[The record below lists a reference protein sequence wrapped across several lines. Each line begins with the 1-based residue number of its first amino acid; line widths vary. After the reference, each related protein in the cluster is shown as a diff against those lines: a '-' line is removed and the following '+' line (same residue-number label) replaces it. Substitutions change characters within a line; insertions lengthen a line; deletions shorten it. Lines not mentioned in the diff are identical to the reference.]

1 MGDSAEHDDDAS
13 APVVDPLP
21 NNSPGAPVDA
31 SVAAST
37 APAAEATA
45 GAADG
50 ASGEQS
56 DVGSYVDIV
65 RERGFITTGE
75 LFAAFPNLEPDTDEL
90 RRLYEAIE
98 SRGVK
103 ILDEIA
109 EELQLEDQR
118 RAGGQPEAD
127 DTSTR

>member
-1 MGDSAEHDDDAS
+1 MSDSAEHTDDVAPVNPTPTEDAS
-13 APVVDPLP
+13 LASVVDM
-21 NNSPGAPVDA
+21 
-31 SVAAST
+31 
-37 APAAEATA
+37 
-45 GAADG
+45 
-50 ASGEQS
+50 
-56 DVGSYVDIV
+56 I

-90 RRLYEAIE
+90 RRLYDAIE

-118 RAGGQPEAD
+118 RAGASTASTDVD
-127 DTSTR
+127 DGARRRATEHRPSA